1 MLDAETG
8 SNHSESTEDDFARNH
23 LTLLVRGDFYRHI
36 PFAAA
41 AGDGYTCKLVAM
53 TQDSRVTNP
62 DDYDETGK
70 LGSEAAVYLA
80 ERLLLSYQNGD
91 SECEAQREY
100 VNWLA
105 SDSPQL
111 QFAMFRSSR
120 GGQNQDVDE
129 ESPQLI
135 QGPCEWSTV
144 TRRLGEEL
152 RSWTHH
158 TEDVEVHL
166 RFEQDWAPKA
176 RDSLIADVSDNDL
189 DERFGRW
196 RPFESCWDV
205 SQAPDA
211 VLTISMVGY
220 DEEPRLSEWAESRL
234 KAATEHL
241 NGMMN
246 QFRSSGP
253 SPAQAFAQRV
263 ADIAYADGP
272 PSPGQVPS
280 RHPDLITQTQETL
293 ARVAFAHAEGRHGS
307 ESEIYRDA
315 VIPSPR

>member
-1 MLDAETG
+1 
-8 SNHSESTEDDFARNH
+8 
-23 LTLLVRGDFYRHI
+23 
-36 PFAAA
+36 
-41 AGDGYTCKLVAM
+41 
-53 TQDSRVTNP
+53 
-62 DDYDETGK
+62 
-70 LGSEAAVYLA
+70 
-80 ERLLLSYQNGD
+80 
-91 SECEAQREY
+91 
-100 VNWLA
+100 
-105 SDSPQL
+105 
-111 QFAMFRSSR
+111 MFRSSR

-135 QGPCEWSTV
+135 QGPCDWSTV

-176 RDSLIADVSDNDL
+176 RDSLIADVSENDL

-196 RPFESCWDV
+196 KAFESCWDA

-272 PSPGQVPS
+272 PVTRAGAVPAT
-280 RHPDLITQTQETL
+280 PTFITQTQETL